1 MRSAQALSPRDA
13 VMVDGSWLIS
23 DVVGCTHSA
32 FPLTSASVAGRAR
45 RRHHNHPQD
54 CDKSSMI
61 DVCLGESSFSLQLLV
76 LSVEVSCS
84 HTQHTARV
92 DVPVYRWSQDKI
104 FDMVADIDAYQNFL
118 PWCSD
123 SRVLSKVEDGCTAEI
138 AVGFPPINE
147 RYISEVRSRL

>member
-13 VMVDGSWLIS
+13 VMVDRSWLIS
-23 DVVGCTHSA
+23 DAVGCTHSA

-45 RRHHNHPQD
+45 RRHHNRPQD

-76 LSVEVSCS
+76 SVSHVHT
-84 HTQHTARV
+84 HTQHKPRV